1 MNMKKVS
8 ATATAVVMLGANLTG
23 AAFADEEQNVIF
35 QKDFSTAAAIN
46 NMTAADGDDPG
57 WTVEGYVEDY
67 YGNLRIGH
75 QWKTYPSYIAKDYDT
90 IGANYEFTMQM
101 KILSSGD
108 GSGYIPAEALADGT
122 YYTART
128 TIKNGTYA
136 LDFSIENDGIYG
148 VNDSYEWTKLYS
160 GENYADGAQHIYKV
174 AVSGDSAEFYRD
186 DAKLFTYDLPAD
198 VGTAGYKFGVNGSQ
212 TYPASAYVN
221 NIKLISSGESTQTKN
236 ELISITAGTAD
247 ELAAIKADTSYS
259 FVNPHAIEK
268 TEWETSYEFNCGK
281 TQGDD
286 GNYGNGTISMKKD
299 ISGISSKYLYRAEY
313 RRGTNGST
321 KTLADGARTGR
332 CVVSG
337 EYLLDFTTEIDG
349 IYAKTA
355 DSAYEYV
362 KVADTGLPVN
372 TKAVFTAYVDK
383 DTAIIS
389 QNGIKLCK
397 YKLPVSLE
405 ENNWKYEVK
414 ASHTQV
420 FSIALYDLLGDA
432 DSKIK
437 TMEIAPKTEQDFN
450 AILAD
455 SSVTVEPEGNAL
467 YWNIYKSAYN
477 MEFNSGRSSL
487 DAGENNW
494 GKGRVSFIKNID
506 TIGSRYIYYADIN
519 RGETELTEKTEGT
532 TSARNVVANGK
543 YLLDFTCEPDG
554 IYAKTADS
562 PTAYVKISDTAFAS
576 QETALFTVFV
586 EDDSAVIAK
595 NGELAASY
603 KLAATEDTG
612 YRFEVKASVAN
623 VQSLSVYNYP
633 KPKARP
639 TANIAD
645 GVLTLTSG
653 DFDETVNSYC
663 PYYIIAAVYN
673 KTTKALTDINFAE
686 ITPLSG
692 VQTVKVDYN
701 PSEQYV
707 LIYKWQS
714 VSSMVPCVAEQTLE
728 EFIG

>member
-1 MNMKKVS
+1 MNMKKIS

-35 QKDFSTAAAIN
+35 QKDFSSAAAIN

-57 WTVEGYVEDY
+57 WTVEGYVGDY

-75 QWKTYPSYIAKDYDT
+75 MYKKYPAYIAKNYDT
-90 IGANYEFTMQM
+90 IGDDYEFTMQM
-101 KILSSGD
+101 MIVPNGD
-108 GSGYIPAEALADGT
+108 GAGYIPAEMLSDGT

-128 TIKNGTYA
+128 TIKNGAYS

-148 VNDSYEWTKLYS
+148 INDSYEWTKLYS
-160 GENYADGAQHIYKV
+160 GENYADNAQHIYKV

-186 DAKLFTYDLPAD
+186 DAKLFTYNLPAD

-212 TYPASAYVN
+212 TYPASAYVK
-221 NIKLISSGESTQTKN
+221 NIKLTSSGKSTQTKK
-236 ELISITAGTAD
+236 ELVSIAIGTAD
-247 ELAAIKADTSYS
+247 DLAALKADNSYT
-259 FVNPHAIEK
+259 FVNPEAVEK
-268 TEWETSYEFNCGK
+268 LNWEASYDFNCGK
-281 TQGDD
+281 VQGDD
-286 GNYGNGTISMKKD
+286 GIYGNGTVSMQKD
-299 ISGISSKYLYRAEY
+299 LSGISSKYMYRAEY
-313 RRGTNGST
+313 RRGTNGSA
-321 KTLADGARTGR
+321 KTQADGTRTGR

-355 DSAYEYV
+355 DSAYKYV
-362 KVADTGLPVN
+362 KVADTGLAAG
-372 TKAVFTAYVDK
+372 TKAVFTAYVDNG
-383 DTAIIS
+383 TAIIS
-389 QNGIKLCK
+389 KNGIKLCK
-397 YKLPVSLE
+397 YDMPVALAG
-405 ENNWKYEVK
+405 NYWKYEVK

-467 YWNIYKSAYN
+467 YWNTYVSTYN

-494 GKGRVSFIKNID
+494 GKGRVSLIKNID
-506 TIGSRYIYYADIN
+506 TIGSRYIYYADIK
-519 RGETELTEKTEGT
+519 RDTTELTEKTDGI

-562 PTAYVKISDTAFAS
+562 PTAYVKVSDTAFAS
-576 QETALFTVFV
+576 GEIALFTAFV
-586 EDDSAVIAK
+586 EDDNAIIAK

-603 KLAATEDTG
+603 KLAAGEDTG
-612 YRFEVKASVAN
+612 YRFEVKASAVR

-673 KTTKALTDINFAE
+673 KTTKALTDINFVE
-686 ITPLSG
+686 ITPISG

-701 PSEQYV
+701 PSEEYV

-714 VSSMVPCVAEQTLE
+714 LNSMVPCAAEQALE
-728 EFIG
+728 EFTD

>member
-1 MNMKKVS
+1 MNMKKMS
-8 ATATAVVMLGANLTG
+8 ATVTAFVMLGANLTG
-23 AAFADEEQNVIF
+23 AIYADEGQNVIF
-35 QKDFSTAAAIN
+35 QKDFSSAAAIN
-46 NMTAADGDDPG
+46 NMKAADGDDPG
-57 WTVEGYVEDY
+57 WTIRGFVEDF
-67 YGNLRIGH
+67 YGYLRIGH
-75 QWKTYPSYIAKDYDT
+75 QWKEYPASIEKNYDT

-101 KILSSGD
+101 KIMPSGN
-108 GSGYIPAEALADGT
+108 GSGYIPADLLTDGT

-160 GENYADGAQHIYKV
+160 GENYADDAQHIYKV

-212 TYPASAYVN
+212 TYPASAYVK
-221 NIKLISSGESTQTKN
+221 NIKLTSSGESTQTKK
-236 ELISITAGTAD
+236 ELVSITAGTAD

-286 GNYGNGTISMKKD
+286 GNYGNGTISMKKA
-299 ISGISSKYLYRAEY
+299 IPGISSKYLYRAEY
-313 RRGTNGST
+313 RRGANGST

-362 KVADTGLPVN
+362 KVADTGLANN
-372 TKAVFTAYVDK
+372 TRAVFTAYVDNG
-383 DTAIIS
+383 TAIIS
-389 QNGIKLCK
+389 KNGIKLCK
-397 YKLPVSLE
+397 YDMPVALAG
-405 ENNWKYEVK
+405 NYWKYEVK
-414 ASHTQV
+414 ASHTQM

-467 YWNIYKSAYN
+467 YWNTYVSTYN
-477 MEFNSGRSSL
+477 IELNASRSSL

-494 GKGRVSFIKNID
+494 GKGRVSLIKNID
-506 TIGSRYIYYADIN
+506 TIGSRYIYYADIK
-519 RGETELTEKTEGT
+519 RDTTELTEKTDGI

-562 PTAYVKISDTAFAS
+562 PTAYVKVSDTAFAS
-576 QETALFTVFV
+576 GEIALFTAFV
-586 EDDSAVIAK
+586 EDDNAIIAK
-595 NGELAASY
+595 NGEAAASY
-603 KLAATEDTG
+603 KLAAGEDTG

-663 PYYIIAAVYN
+663 PYYVIAAVYN

-686 ITPLSG
+686 VTPLSG